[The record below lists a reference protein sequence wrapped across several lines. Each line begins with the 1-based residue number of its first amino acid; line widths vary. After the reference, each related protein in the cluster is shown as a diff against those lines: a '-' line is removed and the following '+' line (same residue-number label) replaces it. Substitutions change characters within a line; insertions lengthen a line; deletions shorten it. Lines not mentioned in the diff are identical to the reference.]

1 MRCLVVLCC
10 VAATALRAQQPTPP
24 TPDSAR
30 AESAR
35 AESLRTPPPPPTPE
49 QKRFQDGWRTAS
61 RGIAQLNYG
70 LARVARAQ
78 ANKDTEDQ
86 HTAGRLLAGWCGS
99 ARAFMR
105 RGRPRMNPTVYS
117 DSARLS
123 ARRLVTQLD
132 TLIAYAP
139 TCEDSAAAHS
149 VAVAAGLGKR
159 MKSYDTAARDFK
171 VATGQRVDSAKG
183 SRRP

>member
-10 VAATALRAQQPTPP
+10 VAATALGAQQPTPP
-24 TPDSAR
+24 IPESTR

-35 AESLRTPPPPPTPE
+35 AESVRTPPPPPSPD
-49 QKRFQDGWRTAS
+49 QKRFQDGWRTAG
-61 RGIAQLNYG
+61 RGIAQLNVG

-78 ANKDTEDQ
+78 ANNDTEDQ
-86 HTAGRLLAGWCGS
+86 HIAGRLLAGWCGS

-105 RGRPRMNPTVYS
+105 RGRPRMNPTVYA

-132 TLIAYAP
+132 SLIAFAP
-139 TCEDSAAAHS
+139 TCEDSAAARPGP
-149 VAVAAGLGKR
+149 VAAGLGKR
-159 MKSYDTAARDFK
+159 IKAYDTAARDFK
-171 VATGQRVDSAKG
+171 VAIGQRVDSAKG
-183 SRRP
+183 SHKP

>member
-10 VAATALRAQQPTPP
+10 VAATALEAQQPTPP
-24 TPDSAR
+24 PDSTR

-35 AESLRTPPPPPTPE
+35 AESVRTPPPPPSPD

-70 LARVARAQ
+70 LGRVARAQ
-78 ANKDTEDQ
+78 ANSDTEDQ

-105 RGRPRMNPTVYS
+105 RGRQRMNPTVYS
-117 DSARLS
+117 DSTRLS

-132 TLIAYAP
+132 SLIAYAP
-139 TCEDSAAAHS
+139 TCEDSAAAHAGS
-149 VAVAAGLGKR
+149 IAAGLGKR
-159 MKSYDTAARDFK
+159 MKSYDTAVRDFK

-183 SRRP
+183 SHKP

>member
-10 VAATALRAQQPTPP
+10 VATTALRAQQPTPP
-24 TPDSAR
+24 TSDSAR

-35 AESLRTPPPPPTPE
+35 AESLRTPPPPTPE

-78 ANKDTEDQ
+78 ANNDTEDQ

-139 TCEDSAAAHS
+139 TCEDSAAAHP

-159 MKSYDTAARDFK
+159 VKSYDTAARDFK

>member
-10 VAATALRAQQPTPP
+10 VAATALGAQQPTPP
-24 TPDSAR
+24 PDSTR

-35 AESLRTPPPPPTPE
+35 AESVRTPPPPPTPD

-70 LARVARAQ
+70 LAKVARAR
-78 ANKDTEDQ
+78 ANNDTEDQ
-86 HTAGRLLAGWCGS
+86 HTAGRSLAGWCGS
-99 ARAFMR
+99 ARSFMR

-117 DSARLS
+117 DSARLT

-132 TLIAYAP
+132 SLIAYAP
-139 TCEDSAAAHS
+139 ICEDSAKAHPES
-149 VAVAAGLGKR
+149 VAAGLGKR
-159 MKSYDTAARDFK
+159 MKAYDTAARDFK

-183 SRRP
+183 SHKP